1 MIFMSNTWLTTVRM
15 LLRAMFKNVIKR
27 DRDVLYIQG
36 IRTREKV
43 NAVKRPNEFGR
54 CGHSCREQTKSR
66 WSNTMKKWRERRS
79 VTKYAICTIL
89 TPRLM
94 YMRQRTDHFSLSK
107 EIKTFSITTDKPV
120 RKRTYYRVL
129 PSVSI
134 DYYRETI

>member
-1 MIFMSNTWLTTVRM
+1 MSNTRPTTVRM

-27 DRDVLYIQG
+27 DSDVLGIQR

-43 NAVKRPNEFGR
+43 SAVKRSNEFGK
-54 CGHSCREQTKSR
+54 CGHFCREQTKSR
-66 WSNTMKKWRERRS
+66 RSSTIKKRRERRS

-94 YMRQRTDHFSLSK
+94 YMRQRTDHFSVSK

-120 RKRTYYRVL
+120 RKRAYYRVL
-129 PSVSI
+129 PSVSV
-134 DYYRETI
+134 DYCHETI